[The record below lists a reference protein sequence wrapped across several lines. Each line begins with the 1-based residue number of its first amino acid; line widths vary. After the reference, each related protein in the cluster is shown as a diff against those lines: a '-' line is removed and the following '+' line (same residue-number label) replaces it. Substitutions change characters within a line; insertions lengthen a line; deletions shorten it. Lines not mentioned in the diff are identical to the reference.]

1 MVEFDRRLGY
11 LNNPDFDSLG
21 PLFGKA
27 PEDEFHAW
35 RCTRTIKDIVR
46 LQEGVVNWLEDHRY
60 MGRTGTRHLEDEVYD
75 PTCLVVWA
83 TATKT
88 QGFLS
93 DKMGTADRDSLG
105 TQFLLK
111 AVAASA
117 RLLEDPFQTPGQG
130 DLSPTRK
137 EHGGLHQVL
146 PGPRPGWG
154 GRQR

>member
-1 MVEFDRRLGY
+1 M
-11 LNNPDFDSLG
+11 S
-21 PLFGKA
+21 
-27 PEDEFHAW
+27 
-35 RCTRTIKDIVR
+35 TT
-46 LQEGVVNWLEDHRY
+46 GV
-60 MGRTGTRHLEDEVYD
+60 RHLEDEVYD

-117 RLLEDPFQTPGQG
+117 RLWQIRFKLRDKEIRRQHGMSMSDYVKSFRGRDRDGEAENEEDVNEDPMEDHDEWAGQN
-130 DLSPTRK
+130 DPPQMMEL
-137 EHGGLHQVL
+137 
-146 PGPRPGWG
+146 
-154 GRQR
+154 

>member
-1 MVEFDRRLGY
+1 
-11 LNNPDFDSLG
+11 
-21 PLFGKA
+21 
-27 PEDEFHAW
+27 
-35 RCTRTIKDIVR
+35 
-46 LQEGVVNWLEDHRY
+46 
-60 MGRTGTRHLEDEVYD
+60 MGRTGTCVWEDEAYTLLCMVI
-75 PTCLVVWA
+75 WA
-83 TATKT
+83 MAMKT
-88 QGFLS
+88 QGFIS
-93 DKMGTADRDSLG
+93 DKKRIADRDSLG

-111 AVAASA
+111 AVAAPA